1 MWQPPPILEEVVA
14 LDQLAPRQDPE
25 TFGLPATSDTEYQR
39 QAPTVQMNNTS
50 VVSGS
55 SFHSRMTVQNDRNF
69 REGFRILLN
78 EVNTFLTE
86 FD

>member
-1 MWQPPPILEEVVA
+1 VWQPPPILEEVVA
-14 LDQLAPRQDPE
+14 ASRQDPE
-25 TFGLPATSDTEYQR
+25 TFGLPVTSDTEYQR